1 MTDDIKLTML
11 GISILTCKIRLK
23 FETDDFKVL
32 VLAIFVSSFFWSSL
46 QPQTKRFGMSQWMI
60 KSSSR
65 HLNNFYSLLA
75 TLAPLLTKSWTYF
88 IIPLAPVLRLVLN
101 TDRQAILINQMK
113 D

>member
-65 HLNNFYSLLA
+65 HLNNFYSLPLPWILFPQKAGPILLYLA
-75 TLAPLLTKSWTYF
+75 CP
-88 IIPLAPVLRLVLN
+88 
-101 TDRQAILINQMK
+101 
-113 D
+113 